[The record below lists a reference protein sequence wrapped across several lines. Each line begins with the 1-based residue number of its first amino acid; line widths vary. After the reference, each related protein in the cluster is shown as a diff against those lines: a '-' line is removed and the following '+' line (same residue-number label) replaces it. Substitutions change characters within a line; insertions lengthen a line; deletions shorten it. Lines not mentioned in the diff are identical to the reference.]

1 MCLQPVWAQVL
12 IFMPKATSKPTTEM
26 RKKMSKAEIKRINK
40 LKGIPYAVFARLVK
54 ELTPEHIKW
63 KKEAM
68 GALKEECEKMVQEK
82 FESAAER
89 ACMCKVETVT
99 PVHLLGVK

>member
-1 MCLQPVWAQVL
+1 
-12 IFMPKATSKPTTEM
+12 M

-63 KKEAM
+63 RKEAM
-68 GALKEECEKMVQEK
+68 EALKEECEKMVQEK
-82 FESAAER
+82 FEGAAER
-89 ACMCKVETVT
+89 AIMCKVETVT
-99 PVHLLGVK
+99 PLHMSGIKH